1 MFASHRPLK
10 FCEEWVVFL
19 PGVSPGLYGTSDG
32 MGPTSQP
39 TILPSAHLSGNI
51 PHQHS
56 SSSYPHQLTSKS
68 KIQSI
73 WELNRE
79 QFNYVLSPREWI
91 FLWKCVKLL
100 LCSLFMALFPDK
112 IFTKKDFFKFDKN
125 VIFFECQSSE
135 FASMRPSIRM
145 RAYLLRS

>member
-10 FCEEWVVFL
+10 SCEEWVVFL
-19 PGVSPGLYGTSDG
+19 PGVSPGLYCTSDG

-39 TILPSAHLSGNI
+39 TILPTSREISPI
-51 PHQHS
+51 STP
-56 SSSYPHQLTSKS
+56 PPPILTSSPAKVKS
-68 KIQSI
+68 RVYGNWTGNSLTMYWAQGSGFFFIKMCQTFVVFFIH
-73 WELNRE
+73 
-79 QFNYVLSPREWI
+79 VI
-91 FLWKCVKLL
+91 FSWQ
-100 LCSLFMALFPDK
+100 